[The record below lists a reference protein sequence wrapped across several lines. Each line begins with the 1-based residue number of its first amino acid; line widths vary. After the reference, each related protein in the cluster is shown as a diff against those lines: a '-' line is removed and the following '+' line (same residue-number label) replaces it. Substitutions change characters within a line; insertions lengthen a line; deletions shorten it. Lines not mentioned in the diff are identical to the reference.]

1 MNILITNFHTGN
13 GGGHT
18 TYIMN
23 IVKYFNYNEG
33 NLFIACPPESRLYKE
48 LFNLGVNNVFPLCF
62 SFKIKK
68 LKQIIKTSQI
78 LSKITKE
85 YKIDIIHTNGNSD
98 NKIAVIAKL
107 FFGMKSKLIYT
118 KHNHYSVSLLSRIRL
133 RRFNEKIIFVS
144 DSIHKQCSFFIP
156 NEQSVIIKNGIN
168 TDKWKIEHPIIETGK
183 ITLISSAGTAR
194 HKGWHFL
201 IRCLAKDKELSNK
214 FSIKILGRIPHKKDI
229 EKLIGIDFLNVDIE
243 FIGYINDDKAIISY
257 MKNASIGFVLST
269 DCETISFSCREM
281 MACGLPVIVSDFGG
295 LPENI
300 DHGVNGWITR
310 AGNEISIHKVLKLIS
325 SLSFQELKELSKKAR
340 EKAVNEFNVK
350 KMVSETINIYNLVYK
365 S

>member
-48 LFNLGVNNVFPLCF
+48 LSNLGFDNIF
-62 SFKIKK
+62 SLFFFFKIKK
-68 LKQIIKTSQI
+68 LKQIIKTSKT
-78 LSKITKE
+78 LSRISKE
-85 YKIDIIHTNGNSD
+85 HKIDIIHTNGASD
-98 NKIAVIAKL
+98 NKIAIIAKL

-133 RRFNEKIIFVS
+133 RRFNKKVIFVS
-144 DSIHKQCSFFIP
+144 DSTRNQCSYFIAD
-156 NEQSVIIKNGIN
+156 ERSVTIKNGIN
-168 TDKWKIEHPIIETGK
+168 IDKWRVEHPITERGK
-183 ITLISSAGTAR
+183 IILISSAGTAE

-201 IRCLAKDKELSNK
+201 IRCLAKDKELSDK
-214 FSIKILGRIPHKKDI
+214 FSVKIIGRIPHKKDM
-229 EKLIGIDFLNVDIE
+229 EKLIGITFSHVNVE
-243 FIGYINDDKAIISY
+243 FTGYINDDKTIMNH
-257 MKNASIGFVLST
+257 MKNACVGFVLST

-281 MACGLPVIVSDFGG
+281 MSCSLPVIASDFGG

-300 DHGVNGWITR
+300 DHGINGWITK
-310 AGNEISIHKVLKLIS
+310 AGDEASIHNILKLIAG
-325 SLSFQELKELSKKAR
+325 LSFQELTEFSEKAR
-340 EKAVNEFNVK
+340 EKAVNEFDVK
-350 KMVSETINIYNLVYK
+350 KMVSETINTYNSVYR